1 VESLGAAGFVPVM
14 SGGLGGWDA
23 ARASPPE
30 EPGEG
35 SGDEEEEVGEGEEEE
50 SAKAD
55 SDSGSLWVCGI

>member
-1 VESLGAAGFVPVM
+1 MESLGAAGFVPVM
-14 SGGLGGWDA
+14 SGGVGGWDA

-30 EPGEG
+30 ESGEG
-35 SGDEEEEVGEGEEEE
+35 SRDGEEGEGEGEEEE